1 MKKFKIELT
10 YNQIMVMNRAIDD
23 KIIFMDDAGVDVLSD
38 SECKI
43 LREVKGIIL
52 NAYISNQK

>member
-10 YNQIMVMNRAIDD
+10 YEQIMVMNRAIDD
-23 KIIFMDDAGVDVLSD
+23 QIIFKDNAGVDVLSD

>member
-10 YNQIMVMNRAIDD
+10 YEQIMVMNRAIDD
-23 KIIFMDDAGVDVLSD
+23 QIIFKDNVGVDVLSD